1 VPKLTVETTSGNQ
14 VSRSASEGN
23 LADAATRTF
32 RIVLNQPGET
42 FDIQQEC
49 NVRIGD
55 VHPNFATVFCNSVEG
70 QFDGDSRMVYVA
82 TFRYQSTASQSNSQ
96 NNNDPKN
103 QPPNIRPA
111 DWSVSAS
118 LIEVP
123 VYTWQRVEPS
133 ATFFGG
139 INPIGAPGV
148 PVNAAGDRFDA
159 IARYEPLITISV
171 QHFEA
176 TDPTTN
182 CRQVGSINQTQF
194 QIGSLACPAHTIMLR
209 GISSQPVVESWG
221 DLLFRG
227 WNATYEFAYRK
238 NLTKGLWNGFG
249 NPTVDADLGWD
260 IAVPE
265 TGFNVL
271 AFVPAG
277 ALPEQDVFGQPLK
290 HDTGRIA
297 DPLQLPDNVAV
308 GDRMRAMVKVM
319 EYEDGG
325 ASQLPSAQ
333 PIALNDDGTPRKSF
347 GPNAADPPVIIKR
360 YQIYDEYEF
369 RNFALRGLGN

>member
-1 VPKLTVETTSGNQ
+1 VPKAVSEITSGNQ
-14 VSRSASEGN
+14 VSRSSSEGN
-23 LADAATRTF
+23 LADAATRVF
-32 RIVLNQPGET
+32 RIVLQEPGES
-42 FDIQQEC
+42 FDIQAVC
-49 NVRIGD
+49 GVAIGD
-55 VHPNFATVFCNSVEG
+55 VHPLNEKIFCNSISGRFE
-70 QFDGDSRMVYVA
+70 GDSRMVYLV
-82 TFRYQSTASQSNSQ
+82 TFEYQSTASQSNSQ
-96 NNNDPKN
+96 SNNDPKN
-103 QPPNIRPA
+103 QPPNVRPA
-111 DWSVSAS
+111 DWSISAS

-123 VYTWQRVEPS
+123 VYTWQRVQP
-133 ATFFGG
+133 AAVLAAV
-139 INPIGAPGV
+139 PIGNPGV

-194 QIGSLACPAHTIMLR
+194 QIGSLVCPAHTIMLR

-260 IAVPE
+260 VAVPE

-277 ALPEQDVFGQPLK
+277 ALPEQDLFGQPLK
-290 HDTGRIA
+290 HDAGKIA

-308 GDRMRAMVKVM
+308 GDRTRAMVKVM
-319 EYEDGG
+319 EYENGG

-347 GPNAADPPVIIKR
+347 GPGAADPPIIIKR

-369 RNFALRGLGN
+369 RNFALRGLGG

>member
-1 VPKLTVETTSGNQ
+1 VPKLTVETTNGNQ
-14 VSRSASEGN
+14 VSRSASAGR

-32 RIVLNQPGET
+32 RIVLNQPGES
-42 FDIQQEC
+42 FSIPQVC
-49 NVRIGD
+49 GIRIGD
-55 VHPNFATVFCNSVEG
+55 RHPVFNTVFCNSITGSFE
-70 QFDGDSRMVYVA
+70 GDSRMVYVA
-82 TFRYQSTASQSNSQ
+82 TFEYQSTPGSQGE
-96 NNNDPKN
+96 DPKN
-103 QPPNIRPA
+103 QPPDIRPA

-123 VYTWQRVEPS
+123 VYTWQRLEPRKLL
-133 ATFFGG
+133 FDMV
-139 INPIGAPGV
+139 PIGQPGV
-148 PVNAAGDRFDA
+148 PINAAGDRFDA
-159 IARYEPLITISV
+159 IAKYEPLITISV

-176 TDPTTN
+176 DDPTKN
-182 CRQVGSINQTQF
+182 CGRVGLINKTSF
-194 QIGSLACPAHTIMLR
+194 NIGSLICDPHTIMLR

-227 WNATYEFAYRK
+227 WNATYEFAFRR
-238 NLTKGLWNGFG
+238 NFTKGLWDGFG
-249 NPTVDADLGWD
+249 NPVREADLGWD

-277 ALPEQDVFGQPLK
+277 ALPEQDEFGQPLK
-290 HDTGRIA
+290 HKDGKIVEPR
-297 DPLQLPDNVAV
+297 QLPDNVAV

-319 EYEDGG
+319 EYENGG

-347 GPNAADPPVIIKR
+347 GPGAADPAVIIKR
-360 YQIYDEYEF
+360 YQIYDEFEF
-369 RNFALRGLGN
+369 RNLNLRGIGN